1 MKSVQHL
8 VRRSAAALCVLS
20 VVGVL
25 ACVSGC
31 SENRSQPTG
40 SAAPGGMMKDGM
52 AKDGMM
58 TDGMMKDNAMKDGMM
73 KEGAMKEGMMK
84 DGAMKEGMM
93 KEGAAPAG
101 GDMPAGKKM

>member
-52 AKDGMM
+52 
-58 TDGMMKDNAMKDGMM
+58 MKDNAMKDGMM
-73 KEGAMKEGMMK
+73 KDDAMKEGMMK
-84 DGAMKEGMM
+84 DGMM
-93 KEGAAPAG
+93 KDGAAPAG

>member
-8 VRRSAAALCVLS
+8 VRRFAAALCVLS

-31 SENRSQPTG
+31 GENRSQPTV
-40 SAAPGGMMKDGM
+40 STAPGGMMKDGM

-58 TDGMMKDNAMKDGMM
+58 TDGMMKDNAMKDGMT
-73 KEGAMKEGMMK
+73 KDGAMKEGMMK
-84 DGAMKEGMM
+84 DGMM